1 MKKILG
7 LDLGVATI
15 GWAMTHEDDE
25 NFEILGMGTRIVPY
39 NLNNQTELSE
49 FQQGKSYT
57 TNQNR
62 RIKRG
67 ARVNA
72 SRYKLR
78 KYQLGEFL
86 KKNEMFPADELFRLD
101 AVSLYGLRG
110 KAIKEQISLQEIGRI
125 FFHLNQKRGYRSSRK
140 TGQNDKSAYL
150 SNIKYLE
157 AQLIDNQQT
166 IGEFF
171 FENLSQNPH
180 FQVKKKI
187 LYRHNYIAEFEQIYE
202 TQAKFY
208 PAVLTAEN
216 LVVLRDKIIYFQ
228 RPLRSQKGTVSECRY
243 EKNFKAAPK
252 SSPLFQL
259 SKIWQV
265 VNSLLFEDKYG
276 NPTPLTLA
284 QKQMI
289 VAELDKTDKLSEA
302 KIRKMLGISGEY
314 KLNIKEL
321 QGNLTKIKLQ
331 KILAD
336 RPNLLLFDDYTNL
349 DEQPLYRIWHLL
361 YSVDEEEVVHRKLQ
375 EKPFELT
382 SEQAQYLAENIS
394 FPQGYGSLSSKA
406 LKKIMPY
413 LEQGQIYSTACESA
427 GYRHSDF
434 ETTAEKEARTL
445 LPELALIKKNSLRNP
460 IVEKIVNQVINVVNA
475 IIKDPSLGR
484 PDEIRIELARHLKDN
499 AERRRQT
506 EINNKEAEKRYK
518 IYEAEIREE
527 FPHFKRVSRKD
538 IEKYRLWLEFG
549 GISPYEPAKYID
561 VKQLFSG
568 EYEVEHII
576 PKARLFDDSFT
587 NKTLA
592 RRAINQKK
600 NDQTAFDFMESLSQQ
615 ELHDYKELISN
626 AKISRGKREKLL
638 MTAEQIPN
646 DFIERQL
653 RETQYI
659 TKTVKELLGGI
670 CRDVTTTTGGITD
683 YLRHDWGLDSILQDL
698 NWAKYEAANQVED
711 YIEEHA
717 DGKQH
722 RKKRILNWT
731 KRDDH
736 RNHAVDALVVA
747 CTKQSHVQQL
757 NKLNQLYTNQKDLK
771 ESGRKFKKPHEHLT
785 AIAKEAVSNILIS
798 YKAGKKVGTWKKNKK
813 TGAVTLVPR
822 GALHKE
828 TVFGGKKD
836 NYTARREINVDFT
849 LKDVEEIIDP
859 NIKKIIL
866 NRLELNN
873 FEPKKAFKDLEK
885 EPIWFNVEK
894 QIAINRVKCKASYNS
909 LRMIP
914 TNENKKRNYIS
925 FVESRNNH
933 HVAIYENEKGGK
945 VERVI
950 SLWDAIENMKNG
962 LPIIDKKPNDDLK
975 FILSMQ
981 INELFVFDMTKEQL
995 ELLISEKKYKVISRN
1010 LYRVQK
1016 LATNNYYVRLH
1027 FDSSKIGKNAGEISE
1042 LKAKE
1047 LGIIKIIQTV
1057 EKMTG
1062 IKVKINHLGRI
1073 EIVNE

>member
-78 KYQLGEFL
+78 KYQLGKFL

-157 AQLIDNQQT
+157 AQLIDSQQT
-166 IGEFF
+166 VGEFF
-171 FENLSQNPH
+171 FENLAQNPH

-216 LVVLRDKIIYFQ
+216 LIILRDKIIYFQ

-259 SKIWQV
+259 SKIWQA

-475 IIKDPSLGR
+475 IIKDPTLGR

-638 MTAEQIPN
+638 MTAEQIPD
-646 DFIERQL
+646 DFIGRQL

-822 GALHKE
+822 GALHEE
-828 TVFGGKKD
+828 TIYGKLNNK
-836 NYTARREINVDFT
+836 YTVRYELGISFDKT
-849 LKDVEEIIDP
+849 DTIIDEQV
-859 NIKKIIL
+859 KKL
-866 NRLELNN
+866 VNERLEKNGN
-873 FEPKKAFKDLEK
+873 DPRKAFKNLEN
-885 EPIWFNVEK
+885 EPIWWNEAQGIKTVK
-894 QIAINRVKCKASYNS
+894 VKCWANLKNAET
-909 LRMIP
+909 LR
-914 TNENKKRNYIS
+914 TNADNEGIA
-925 FVESRNNH
+925 FVKLGNNH
-933 HVAIYENEKGGK
+933 HVAIYEDVNGDRSDKVVSLWEA
-945 VERVI
+945 VER
-950 SLWDAIENMKNG
+950 KKQG
-962 LPIIDKKPNDDLK
+962 LPIIDRNSNDDLK

-995 ELLISEKKYKVISRN
+995 ELLISEKKYKVISKN
-1010 LYRVQK
+1010 LFKVQS
-1016 LATNNYYVRLH
+1016 LATKNYFFRLH
-1027 FDSSKIGKNAGEISE
+1027 HDSTKIGNKENEVSQMQ
-1042 LKAKE
+1042 AKQ
-1047 LGIIKIIQTV
+1047 LNLIKIIQTV
-1057 EKMTG
+1057 DNMTG